1 MKKLLVLLTCLLFIP
16 VNIYCKTYDLNEV
29 NLSLDFNDDWYVFT
43 RYNLDNNKELKSLG
57 ITKDYME

>member
-1 MKKLLVLLTCLLFIP
+1 MICLLFIP

-29 NLSLDFNDDWYVFT
+29 NLSIGFNDDWYVFT
-43 RYNLDNNKELKSLG
+43 RYNLDNNKELESLV